1 MHQKQQGRTA
11 QGEAL
16 PKIRLMDNQALGST
30 PNRSSSLRPNVL
42 NQLAKLI
49 PASEAAVSNCS
60 FNSGVIR
67 TWKVGAFPF
76 PFGCLSLCIIVDMYV
91 PIALVLNFIGTYLN
105 TVRSTKTAKPQSAL
119 TLMGLLTV
127 TLWRLTL
134 WLSRS
139 VTKLTPNLLAIRR
152 CRGWQHDLHLPSQTL
167 QRLPFGRVA
176 PHSHHF
182 RRCQHRGPSPDRP
195 DGPAAGVPV
204 PHFEQRGP
212 RMNANSLLSDL
223 NTRAQAITKL
233 AATLQQLCDQRPGPM
248 AGTQLAELLAPL
260 AQQLDDLELM
270 SAGTALNE
278 QAEQANRFVCAL
290 LALLLSSRDPVSSS
304 VLAAMLIPII
314 STLADAE
321 HEVGGVSLPTPAP
334 LAPSMKHPAQI
345 QFDQAAMLTSSLCD
359 VCNSNTERML
369 YLEMADLLRP
379 LQVLIDQLEVCCVG
393 TPLAE
398 PAEQVNR
405 YTTVLLKVIEGNQ
418 SHTEPCVISVLL
430 APVNDVFEAVELAQL
445 REGV

>member
-1 MHQKQQGRTA
+1 
-11 QGEAL
+11 
-16 PKIRLMDNQALGST
+16 
-30 PNRSSSLRPNVL
+30 
-42 NQLAKLI
+42 
-49 PASEAAVSNCS
+49 
-60 FNSGVIR
+60 
-67 TWKVGAFPF
+67 
-76 PFGCLSLCIIVDMYV
+76 
-91 PIALVLNFIGTYLN
+91 
-105 TVRSTKTAKPQSAL
+105 
-119 TLMGLLTV
+119 
-127 TLWRLTL
+127 
-134 WLSRS
+134 
-139 VTKLTPNLLAIRR
+139 
-152 CRGWQHDLHLPSQTL
+152 
-167 QRLPFGRVA
+167 
-176 PHSHHF
+176 
-182 RRCQHRGPSPDRP
+182 
-195 DGPAAGVPV
+195 
-204 PHFEQRGP
+204 
-212 RMNANSLLSDL
+212 MNANPPLNILDIL

-233 AATLQQLCDQRPGPM
+233 AATLQQLCDQRPAPIE
-248 AGTQLAELLAPL
+248 GTQLAELLAPL
-260 AQQLDDLELM
+260 AQQLDELELM

-290 LALLLSSRDPVSSS
+290 LALLLSSRDPVSPS

-314 STLADAE
+314 STLADSE
-321 HEVGGVSLPTPAP
+321 HEVCGVSLPPP
-334 LAPSMKHPAQI
+334 VPRAPSIKHPAQI

-359 VCNSNTERML
+359 VCNGNTERML

>member
-1 MHQKQQGRTA
+1 
-11 QGEAL
+11 
-16 PKIRLMDNQALGST
+16 
-30 PNRSSSLRPNVL
+30 
-42 NQLAKLI
+42 
-49 PASEAAVSNCS
+49 
-60 FNSGVIR
+60 
-67 TWKVGAFPF
+67 
-76 PFGCLSLCIIVDMYV
+76 
-91 PIALVLNFIGTYLN
+91 
-105 TVRSTKTAKPQSAL
+105 
-119 TLMGLLTV
+119 
-127 TLWRLTL
+127 
-134 WLSRS
+134 
-139 VTKLTPNLLAIRR
+139 
-152 CRGWQHDLHLPSQTL
+152 
-167 QRLPFGRVA
+167 
-176 PHSHHF
+176 
-182 RRCQHRGPSPDRP
+182 
-195 DGPAAGVPV
+195 
-204 PHFEQRGP
+204 
-212 RMNANSLLSDL
+212 MNANPALNILDIL

-290 LALLLSSRDPVSSS
+290 LALLLSSRDSVSSS

-359 VCNSNTERML
+359 VCNGNTERML

-430 APVNDVFEAVELAQL
+430 APVNNVFEAVELAQL

>member
-1 MHQKQQGRTA
+1 
-11 QGEAL
+11 
-16 PKIRLMDNQALGST
+16 
-30 PNRSSSLRPNVL
+30 
-42 NQLAKLI
+42 
-49 PASEAAVSNCS
+49 
-60 FNSGVIR
+60 
-67 TWKVGAFPF
+67 
-76 PFGCLSLCIIVDMYV
+76 
-91 PIALVLNFIGTYLN
+91 
-105 TVRSTKTAKPQSAL
+105 
-119 TLMGLLTV
+119 
-127 TLWRLTL
+127 
-134 WLSRS
+134 
-139 VTKLTPNLLAIRR
+139 
-152 CRGWQHDLHLPSQTL
+152 
-167 QRLPFGRVA
+167 
-176 PHSHHF
+176 
-182 RRCQHRGPSPDRP
+182 
-195 DGPAAGVPV
+195 
-204 PHFEQRGP
+204 
-212 RMNANSLLSDL
+212 MNANPPLNILDIL

-290 LALLLSSRDPVSSS
+290 LALLLSSRDPVSPS

-334 LAPSMKHPAQI
+334 RAPSMKHPAQI

-359 VCNSNTERML
+359 VCNGNTERML

-379 LQVLIDQLEVCCVG
+379 LQVLLDQLEVCCVG

-398 PAEQVNR
+398 PAEQINR
-405 YTTVLLKVIEGNQ
+405 YTSVLLKVIEGNQ